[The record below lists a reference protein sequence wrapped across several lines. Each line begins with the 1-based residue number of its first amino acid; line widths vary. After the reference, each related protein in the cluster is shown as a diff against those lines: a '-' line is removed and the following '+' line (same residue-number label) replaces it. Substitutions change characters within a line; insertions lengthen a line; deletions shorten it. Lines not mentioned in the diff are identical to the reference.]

1 MTVVHLIGPLADA
14 QLPQE
19 LTDAITLHCLSCP
32 QCSQELHT
40 QKTMRSLVQNNLVDQ
55 SLVVTDAYR
64 SRCLRRLTD
73 RFHHFHG
80 TTMVSANQTQ
90 YQLPIQMEES

>member
-1 MTVVHLIGPLADA
+1 MSDA
-14 QLPQE
+14 QLTQE
-19 LTDAITLHCLSCP
+19 LDDAITLHCLSCP

-40 QKTMRSLVQNNLVDQ
+40 QRTMRSLVQHHLIDQ

-73 RFHHFHG
+73 RFPHFHG
-80 TTMVSANQTQ
+80 ATAVSANNTQ
-90 YQLPIQMEES
+90 YQLPIQLEES

>member
-1 MTVVHLIGPLADA
+1 MVKQLIGPMSDA
-14 QLPQE
+14 QLTQE
-19 LTDAITLHCLSCP
+19 LDDAITLHCLSCP

-40 QKTMRSLVQNNLVDQ
+40 QRTMRSLVQHHLIDQ

-73 RFHHFHG
+73 RFPHFHG
-80 TTMVSANQTQ
+80 ATAVSANNTQ
-90 YQLPIQMEES
+90 YQLPIQLEES